1 MNKELLANINRR
13 HHFDEK
19 EGLEI
24 LNLPELNLTPE
35 EEMEI
40 FDFPE
45 EEATSLFIKYITRIH
60 IGYPWKLCDEA
71 EVKIFDFSPE
81 NVKKIMLR
89 YIDLLPEIRL
99 CPEAELK
106 ILDLP
111 IEIAK
116 EIMFKY
122 FKLHSLRSKAEL
134 KIFNLP
140 LETIQEL
147 MIEYAKKGQIRS
159 LCPKAQIMIFDNPE
173 VGKIIWQYCSEYSR
187 TGFCYEARK
196 KAHMLGLHFW
206 DYTIR

>member
-24 LNLPELNLTPE
+24 LNLPELNLSPE

-45 EEATSLFIKYITRIH
+45 EEATDLFIKYITRIH
-60 IGYPWKLCDEA
+60 TDHYNWKLCDEA

-81 NVKKIMLR
+81 NIKKIMPR
-89 YIDLLPEIRL
+89 YVGLISPAQRL

-106 ILDLP
+106 IFNLP
-111 IEIAK
+111 GDIAK
-116 EIMFKY
+116 EIIFRY
-122 FKLHSLRSKAEL
+122 TEWHILRSEAKL

-140 LETIQEL
+140 IKTVQEI
-147 MIEYAKKGQIRS
+147 MIKYAQRGTIEY
-159 LCPKAQIMIFDNPE
+159 LPPKVQIMIFDHPE
-173 VGKIIWQYCSEYSR
+173 IAKEIWKNCHKSSR
-187 TGFCYEARK
+187 QGFCFEARK
-196 KAHMLGLHFW
+196 KASRLGLSPYW
-206 DYTIR
+206 